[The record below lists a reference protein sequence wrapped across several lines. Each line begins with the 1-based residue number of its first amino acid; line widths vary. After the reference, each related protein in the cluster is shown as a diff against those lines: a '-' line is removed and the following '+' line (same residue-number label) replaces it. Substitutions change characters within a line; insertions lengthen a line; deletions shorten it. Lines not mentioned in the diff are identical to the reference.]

1 MNSIT
6 DGMYIS
12 IESRKGGVGK
22 TTTALALAE
31 VLLEKGFQVLLFDM
45 DIAGTSLDE
54 SFVVSRN
61 NLIHEVRLGGKT
73 LNLVSTFKSI
83 YLSGKNIPSFSCEN
97 DSSFSYAPRK
107 CNIIISNIYDIPEGT
122 QLIEDPRV
130 LNDAFHAYWLLEY
143 VKGICKSFTEAVGQ
157 KQRTAFIFDNSPG
170 FSSMENAIHDF
181 LTDLGPEKGKVLLV
195 SSIDPQDIKACRQS
209 VSIIENL
216 YKEKTA
222 AGEYYRSL
230 IKGDKGVKKD
240 SPAFKAVWNSL
251 CATNGRCPE
260 YYACS
265 HKNEIQFIN
274 LLVNKVPK
282 RIFEKLF
289 EKDILKRNKEKAV
302 AFQNHLLYF
311 FSEPQLAA
319 AGINHQQDLKEERK
333 TYYLSGDI
341 TKILDDDK
349 LYKSFC
355 KYAQQMELGGFF
367 KEEWA
372 PLSCLRDLL
381 ESIKGHDALVNIE
394 KWELKFEKP
403 AYADQNKLMA
413 AGMNFVVKFVEENTR
428 KESRIMKILPKVK
441 NSVNSVLEKQLG
453 SDCVELHIDN
463 YAFQG
468 FEDFVDCFSLAV
480 YRIHIYSQVC
490 AMLNLLIQF
499 CIGNFDNIEM
509 IDTESVNVLID
520 DKLDGRLN
528 NKDGVES
535 LGHILDSHE
544 NAREL
549 RKTLREIVDT
559 WAV

>member
-54 SFVVSRN
+54 SFVASRN
-61 NLIHEVRLGGKT
+61 NLIHEVKLGGKT

-83 YLSGKNIPSFSCEN
+83 YLSGKNIPFFSCEN

-143 VKGICKSFTEAVGQ
+143 VKGICKSFTEAVGPEQ
-157 KQRTAFIFDNSPG
+157 QIAFIFDNSPG
-170 FSSMENAIHDF
+170 FSSIENAIHDF

-195 SSIDPQDIKACRQS
+195 SSIDPQDINACRQS

-222 AGEYYRSL
+222 AGEFYRSL
-230 IKGDKGVKKD
+230 IKDGKGVKRD

-251 CATNGRCPE
+251 CATDGRYPK
-260 YYACS
+260 YYACR
-265 HKNEIQFIN
+265 HTNEIQFIN

-282 RIFEKLF
+282 RIFENLF
-289 EKDILKRNKEKAV
+289 EKDILKRDTEKAV

-311 FSEPQLAA
+311 FSEPYLTAE
-319 AGINHQQDLKEERK
+319 GINYQQDVKEERK
-333 TYYLSGDI
+333 KYYLSGDI
-341 TKILDDDK
+341 TKIFDDDNR
-349 LYKSFC
+349 YKSFC
-355 KYAQQMELGGFF
+355 EYAKQIELGGFF
-367 KEEWA
+367 KEEWG

-381 ESIKGHDALVNIE
+381 KIIKHHGFLADVEN
-394 KWELKFEKP
+394 WTLKFERP
-403 AYADQNKLMA
+403 AYSEQNKLLTA
-413 AGMNFVVKFVEENTR
+413 EAKFVERFVKNNTR
-428 KESRIMKILPKVK
+428 KTSRIIQILPKVEDF
-441 NSVNSVLEKQLG
+441 VISVLEKQLG
-453 SDCVELHIDN
+453 SDRVELHVDS
-463 YAFQG
+463 YAFQE
-468 FEDFVDCFSLAV
+468 FDDFAESFGLAV
-480 YRIHIYSQVC
+480 YRIHIYPQLCDMVN
-490 AMLNLLIQF
+490 MLIQF
-499 CIGNFDNIEM
+499 STENLDNLE
-509 IDTESVNVLID
+509 LID
-520 DKLDGRLN
+520 IEAVSELIGDKLDGRLN
-528 NKDGVES
+528 KLDGVDS
-535 LGHILDSHE
+535 LRHVLDSKK

-549 RKTLREIVDT
+549 RRTLHEIVDT
-559 WAV
+559 WDA